1 MEGLPFGFPTL
12 PLLCLT
18 SRSARAPKLN
28 RRAKGVAGL
37 LLVADVDGAYSSS
50 KGLSSTEPEF
60 ALEMLSVRVRWD
72 WKGDVWAG
80 EADRPTVV
88 SDSRRR

>member
-1 MEGLPFGFPTL
+1 
-12 PLLCLT
+12 
-18 SRSARAPKLN
+18 
-28 RRAKGVAGL
+28 L
-37 LLVADVDGAYSSS
+37 LLVADVDRAYSSS

-60 ALEMLSVRVRWD
+60 ALEMLSVRVRWAR
-72 WKGDVWAG
+72 KGDVWPG